1 MQKQRNKN
9 VMQYTDT
16 IVNLHKQAATG
27 RQLGKIQLMALNL
40 QQLSYE
46 SGVDYCAPILFDVI
60 LPMTK
65 KSASEYIQTLQVKTD
80 EWTSIVRGK
89 THEKEPV

>member
-16 IVNLHKQAATG
+16 IVDLHKQAATG
-27 RQLGKIQLMALNL
+27 RQLTKIQLMALNL

-46 SGVDYCAPILFDVI
+46 SGADYCAPILFDVM

-65 KSASEYIQTLQVKTD
+65 KSASEYIKILQVKTD

-89 THEKEPV
+89 TNEKEAV